1 MLLLRLGEA
10 VRDREG
16 SVVEGIRALGVPV
29 TAALPALDRV
39 TWTRGV
45 DN

>member
-16 SVVEGIRALGVPV
+16 RVVEGIRALGVAV

-39 TWTRGV
+39 TWTRDV